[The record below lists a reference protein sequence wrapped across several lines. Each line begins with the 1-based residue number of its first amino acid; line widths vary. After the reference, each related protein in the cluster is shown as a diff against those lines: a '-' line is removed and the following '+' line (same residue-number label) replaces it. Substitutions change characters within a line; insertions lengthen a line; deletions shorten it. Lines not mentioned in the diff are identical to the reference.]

1 MGISKQIPDPRDWTV
16 TLICAR
22 LFFDFTTTGDHGHLE
37 QEHRERW
44 STLHW
49 VCVSEQSE
57 SGPFFLTQVSPFASS
72 ACLDPAVEPD
82 TKYDPVTV
90 IDQES
95 KNLLCANAD
104 KDGRTD
110 LNLRGRH
117 LVQQLFQLETWDSPY
132 LAHWRNTQSYG
143 RGIAK
148 DVEDMQN
155 DISNGFVSC
164 RIASTQCGDFAA
176 LQAICLSA

>member
-1 MGISKQIPDPRDWTV
+1 MLRAFRSRFLTCG
-16 TLICAR
+16 R
-22 LFFDFTTTGDHGHLE
+22 LTFIFTTTEDNGRLE
-37 QEHRERW
+37 QTRRKRW
-44 STLHW
+44 SAVHW
-49 VCVSEQSE
+49 VCVSEPSD
-57 SGPFFLTQVSPFASS
+57 SGLFFLTQVSPFASG
-72 ACLDPAVEPD
+72 ACLDPAVDPD

-90 IDQES
+90 IDQEI
-95 KNLLCANAD
+95 KDLLCENAD
-104 KDGRTD
+104 ERSWKY

-117 LVQQLFQLETWDSPY
+117 RVQQLFQLETWDSPY

-143 RGIAK
+143 RGTAK
-148 DVEDMQN
+148 DVENMQN